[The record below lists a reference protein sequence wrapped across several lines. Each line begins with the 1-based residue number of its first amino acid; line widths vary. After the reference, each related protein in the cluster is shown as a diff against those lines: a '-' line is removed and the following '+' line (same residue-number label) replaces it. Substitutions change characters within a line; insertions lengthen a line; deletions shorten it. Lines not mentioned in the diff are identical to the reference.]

1 MLDLIKRKEIKMRE
15 FLISPLVQTFKLWE
29 SLEPKM
35 TKEAEIIAENLN
47 KVFTYSNG
55 EPLDFDAEYCMFNRH
70 LLSLVPLILSV
81 MTPADEDCRD
91 YEDYSIT
98 TILDIGCSVGFL
110 APFCEHLHFNYVGVD
125 NDTIGEEK
133 SKYSEHIRFKQNDPN
148 THFVRYLMGD
158 IKDNDGEWARAHGI
172 DPNKTFVLCSYCP
185 ACKNNGEIGQ
195 NIKARLAYEF
205 EKCLIL

>member
-1 MLDLIKRKEIKMRE
+1 MRE
-15 FLISPLVQTFKLWE
+15 FLKSPLVQTLKIWE

-35 TKEAEIIAENLN
+35 TKEAEVIAENSN
-47 KVFTYSNG
+47 KVFTYDQFG
-55 EPLDFDAEYCMFNRH
+55 EPLDWNTDDVMCYQH

-81 MTPADEDCRD
+81 MMPADVD
-91 YEDYSIT
+91 YEDNHAST
-98 TILDIGCSVGFL
+98 TILDIGCSFGFL

-148 THFVRYLMGD
+148 AQFVRYLEGD
-158 IKDNDGEWARAHGI
+158 IEDIDANWARAHGI
-172 DPNKTFVLCSYCP
+172 DPARTFVLCTYCP

-195 NIKARLAYEF
+195 KIKARLAHEF
-205 EKCLIL
+205 KQCLIL